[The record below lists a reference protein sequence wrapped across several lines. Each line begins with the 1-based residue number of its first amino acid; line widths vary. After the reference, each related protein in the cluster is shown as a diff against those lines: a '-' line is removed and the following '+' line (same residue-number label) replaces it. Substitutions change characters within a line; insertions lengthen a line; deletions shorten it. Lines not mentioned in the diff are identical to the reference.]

1 MLDLVTNLSRRPGT
15 APNAISR
22 KMRPAILHH
31 SQTRKF
37 IVEPGLDSFGA
48 VKASRPEEANDVG
61 AADDD
66 HRMPISSYLLIRLP
80 VHVRRCHKDSELA
93 VTEPRYESCD
103 VAGPDR
109 GWAVT
114 LGFQG
119 VRQFDGVLDRPEG

>member
-15 APNAISR
+15 APTAISR
-22 KMRPAILHH
+22 KTRPAILHH

-66 HRMPISSYLLIRLP
+66 HHMPIARTSGYACLSTYY
-80 VHVRRCHKDSELA
+80 V
-93 VTEPRYESCD
+93 VTRTPNSR
-103 VAGPDR
+103 
-109 GWAVT
+109 
-114 LGFQG
+114 
-119 VRQFDGVLDRPEG
+119 